1 MLLEEFYKEVGTSVI
16 DNMSDE
22 ELLKMR
28 NEIVENLKETF

>member
-1 MLLEEFYKEVGTSVI
+1 MLLENFGQEVGTSVI

>member
-28 NEIVENLKETF
+28 NEIVENLKGTF